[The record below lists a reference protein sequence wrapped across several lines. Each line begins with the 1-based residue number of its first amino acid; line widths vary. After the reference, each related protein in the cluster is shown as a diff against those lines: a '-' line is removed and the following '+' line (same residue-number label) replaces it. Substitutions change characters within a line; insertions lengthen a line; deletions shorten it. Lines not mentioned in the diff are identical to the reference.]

1 MEGKYRQFGLMGDF
15 KKIFTLVECGTEHI
29 NDKKVELFTARK
41 LVLVL
46 DIDNTLL
53 HATEFRLSSERIKQ
67 QPCFRKSG
75 IQLADPL
82 KSVYHIW

>member
-15 KKIFTLVECGTEHI
+15 KKIFTLVECGAEHI
-29 NDKKVELFTARK
+29 NDKKAQLFAARK

-53 HATEFRLSSERIKQ
+53 HATEFRLSPDR
-67 QPCFRKSG
+67 
-75 IQLADPL
+75 L
-82 KSVYHIW
+82 K